1 MDIRSNLL
9 NFSPGVLSAPADGRV
24 SQPIA
29 PASDTVTRAAPQE
42 MALDLRVVRPLPS
55 SAALESPFP
64 GTTSQASPFLPQS
77 APDVAVRPI
86 ALVAPSISAAVPFAL
101 VNVGPLQKAH
111 EGEVFLTMIEATAP
125 VATTPGVDRRPGE
138 ARIRWAQ
145 RLLTTSPHL
154 GIDGIACLVG
164 MPSRDIKRE
173 FARQQLTPELT
184 RILLAFPPRSRESY
198 QQFSDRLGKAYPDL
212 RNEEIEWLA
221 MARTPNPKRVDHAAL
236 SDDLQ
241 RVAQAVPKLPNEAVL
256 HYARRLHRYDGK
268 LTLGQIAQ
276 LSGATA
282 SNMRAA
288 PMFYELTP
296 RQKQVRAQLPRWPHE
311 DNTKYARRVHASF
324 PEFTVEDLAIVS
336 GVNQTNVARYVLR
349 EEPRLTM
356 RREDDEPALNA
367 ALRQAPPPNP
377 PAGSPMDESQTT

>member
-1 MDIRSNLL
+1 M
-9 NFSPGVLSAPADGRV
+9 P
-24 SQPIA
+24 
-29 PASDTVTRAAPQE
+29 
-42 MALDLRVVRPLPS
+42 
-55 SAALESPFP
+55 
-64 GTTSQASPFLPQS
+64 
-77 APDVAVRPI
+77 
-86 ALVAPSISAAVPFAL
+86 
-101 VNVGPLQKAH
+101 KAH

-125 VATTPGVDRRPGE
+125 VATTPGVGRLPGE
-138 ARIRWAQ
+138 PRIRWAQ

-154 GIDGIACLVG
+154 GIDGIARVVD

-198 QQFSDRLGKAYPDL
+198 QQFSERLGNAYPNL
-212 RNEEIEWLA
+212 PNEAIEWLA
-221 MARTPNPKRVDHAAL
+221 MARTPNPKRVDRAAL

-241 RVAQAVPKLPNEAVL
+241 RVAQAVPKLRNEAAL

-268 LTLGQIAQ
+268 LTLRQIAQ

-288 PMFYELTP
+288 PMFYALTP
-296 RQKQVRAQLPRWPHE
+296 QQERVRAQLPRWPDE

-349 EEPRLTM
+349 EERRLTM
-356 RREDDEPALNA
+356 RREDDEPALSA
-367 ALRQAPPPNP
+367 ALRQAPPPDP
-377 PAGSPMDESQTT
+377 PAGSPVEGSRTT